1 MDHIDRPEGHAD
13 EKLQNEDQCGIHIEV
28 ALQERSEE
36 QEDEQ
41 GQEDEAIGHKLSQV
55 VAEPLRERP
64 LNEEPEGGQ
73 PGDYV
78 HHVDVSRQVLDE
90 EDEHQVAI
98 GTCYPAHDHEGQVP
112 PLMIIMLVGE
122 FDALFGALVIFLVL
136 LNNIQSLL

>member
-1 MDHIDRPEGHAD
+1 
-13 EKLQNEDQCGIHIEV
+13 
-28 ALQERSEE
+28 
-36 QEDEQ
+36 
-41 GQEDEAIGHKLSQV
+41 

-78 HHVDVSRQVLDE
+78 HHVDVSRQVLDQ

-98 GTCYPAHDHEGQVP
+98 GTSYPAHDHEGQVP

-122 FDALFGALVIFLVL
+122 FDALFRALVIFLVL